1 MVVVMKKRNVNL
13 DLIRFVA
20 ILSVISVH
28 FIRNIGFYGV
38 NITGFKLSITAF
50 FRTLFMIC
58 VPLFLLLTG
67 YLMNKKE
74 LSKKYYLSIFRIIFV
89 FIVAKAIYL
98 LVDHFYFH
106 NIDGFVTVL
115 RHIFSYSNVT
125 YYDDYSW
132 YVNMYFGLFLL
143 IPFLN
148 LIYNNLKTKKQKQ
161 ILILTLLF
169 LTSVSALNIKNI
181 TFIPDWWGG
190 VYPLT
195 YYFIGTYIKEYGFNL
210 KKSYSLLLLISITL
224 ISTIFYLAL
233 SYNKLFI
240 TREFNDY
247 RGPGTFIISILA
259 FGFLLNLNL
268 SKIPSKIQNFIT
280 KVSELSFGMYLFSYI
295 VDKVVYDKLNTI
307 VLDINDRFIYGF
319 LIIPLVFLL
328 SLILSL
334 IVNSI
339 YSKFIH
345 LKLESKFNN
354 E

>member
-1 MVVVMKKRNVNL
+1 MKKRNINL

-38 NITGFKLSITAF
+38 PINGIWLSMAAF
-50 FRTLFMIC
+50 FRTFFMVC

-74 LSKKYYLSIFRIIFV
+74 LSKGYYLGIFRIIFI
-89 FIVAKAIYL
+89 FLSAKLIYL
-98 LVDHFYFH
+98 LIDNFYFH
-106 NIDGFVTVL
+106 NIDSFTTVL
-115 RHIFSYSNVT
+115 RHIFSYSNVA

-148 LIYNNLKTKKQKQ
+148 LIYNNLKTKKQKH

-169 LTSVSALNIKNI
+169 LTSVSSLNVKNI

-190 VYPLT
+190 IYPLT
-195 YYFIGTYIKEYGFNL
+195 YYFIGAYIKEYGFNL
-210 KKSYSLLLLISITL
+210 KKHFSLISIILITL
-224 ISTIFYLAL
+224 ISSIFYLIL

-247 RGPGTFIISILA
+247 RGPINFILSILV
-259 FGFLLNLNL
+259 FGFLLNLDL
-268 SKIPSKIQNFIT
+268 FKIPAKVKSFII

-295 VDKVVYDKLNTI
+295 IDKVVYDKLNSLI
-307 VLDINDRFIYGF
+307 LEINNRFIYG
-319 LIIPLVFLL
+319 LIIIPLVFFVSLVL
-328 SLILSL
+328 SWIF
-334 IVNSI
+334 NRI
-339 YSKFIH
+339 YSQYIH
-345 LKLESKFNN
+345 PKLQRKFNN